1 MNIIWAY
8 GNVENGTVINP
19 VPENTGAVILDL
31 TLMPLPQ
38 PQPTEEQPSSE
49 GTTTTPT
56 EEERNRGDMAREKER
71 LAAPSSS
78 ASRLSAILSVLLIVG
93 ALLHLA

>member
-19 VPENTGAVILDL
+19 APENVGAVILDL

-38 PQPTEEQPSSE
+38 PQPSEEQP
-49 GTTTTPT
+49 
-56 EEERNRGDMAREKER
+56 
-71 LAAPSSS
+71 
-78 ASRLSAILSVLLIVG
+78 
-93 ALLHLA
+93 